1 MAQIYGFYAYRQAR
15 GRKFS
20 AAGICPPPPAGGWG
34 GLADGQGRFV
44 ALSKAAP
51 LCHASP
57 ATAVAHVRN
66 SRCTHVPRLL
76 HACATVVARRDGRHG
91 ACLGNGVAGVWGT
104 AGCAPGHKEAG
115 QASFFSVLAR
125 QCVSAAGL
133 SGRESFFHAGHGL
146 DVLYLPQ
153 VGADGLHVVHVMH
166 VELYFP
172 LENAVVA
179 FYRQF
184 LYVDVQLL

>member
-20 AAGICPPPPAGGWG
+20 AAGRCPPPPAGGWG
-34 GLADGQGRFV
+34 GLARVQGR
-44 ALSKAAP
+44 AAVSVK
-51 LCHASP
+51 LCHIC
-57 ATAVAHVRN
+57 
-66 SRCTHVPRLL
+66 CTHVPRLL
-76 HACATVVARRDGRHG
+76 HACATIVARRDGRHG